1 MEKILHCLNWKLEDI
16 QENLEVIKEQGFTM
30 VLTSVLQGQKDDGS
44 EWWKAYQPLH
54 FDIKDNRLGNEKEL
68 RNLCAKGNEIG
79 VKVMVDVVFDHVADG
94 EFNEFNSKVTIP
106 KRLQR
111 TKEQVSDW
119 DSRWQ
124 VTNLSSGNLPHLNY
138 DCLELQELA
147 FKYIDKLIN
156 IGVSAIRIDQCKHIA
171 LPNEGSTFFRN
182 LLHRYSD
189 KLCIYGEVIFA
200 PGWLIDEYSKYIIPI
215 TEVVNCSYNVCT
227 FYESHDT
234 YYNFGGKDNNNDYDT
249 IRGYKEAV
257 LRNKRAVLFFARP
270 FNDTWKSNEIKEI
283 NNLKF

>member
-30 VLTSVLQGQKDDGS
+30 VLTSVLQGQKDNGT
-44 EWWKAYQPLH
+44 EWWKPYQPLH

-68 RNLCAKGNEIG
+68 RNLCTRGR
-79 VKVMVDVVFDHVADG
+79 KVGIKIMVDVVFDHVADDTP
-94 EFNEFNSKVTIP
+94 NEFNPKVTIP
-106 KRLQR
+106 AKFQR
-111 TKEQVSDW
+111 TKEQVNNWND
-119 DSRWQ
+119 RWQ

-138 DCLELQELA
+138 NDLEMQQLA
-147 FKYIDKLIN
+147 FKYVDKLID

-171 LPNEGSTFFRN
+171 LQSEGSDFFKN
-182 LLHRYSD
+182 LLNRFAFKID
-189 KLCIYGEVIFA
+189 IYGEIIFV
-200 PGWLIDEYSKYIIPI
+200 PGWLIDEYSKFIIPI
-215 TEVVNCSYNVCT
+215 TEVVNYNYNICT

-234 YYNFGGKDNNNDYDT
+234 YYNFGGKDNNTDYDT

-270 FNDTWKSNEIKEI
+270 FNDTWKSEEIKKI
-283 NNLKF
+283 NNLK